1 MNRFARLFA
10 LLLPFV
16 LITAGCHP
24 QAPVTPAPTATVTDT
39 AMTCPS
45 GYTCGYIASRA
56 TCTNATTCPAP
67 ASSGPYTPLQ
77 TTANALATPSY
88 TDPAP
93 PTGVYVAY
101 TFQFVY
107 LTGPGLTGPE
117 TGVASPNST
126 AQLIA
131 LYPATPGTPSVTT
144 TAELAPPLLP
154 DVPQPQQVAENMV
167 PKMAQPTVNFFYKR

>member
-1 MNRFARLFA
+1 MNRFARIFV

-107 LTGPGLTGPE
+107 LTGPSISTPE
-117 TGVASPNST
+117 TGAPSAAST
-126 AQLIA
+126 ATLVA
-131 LYPATPGTPSVTT
+131 LYPGTPGTPNVVTT
-144 TAELAPPLLP
+144 AMLAPPIGE
-154 DVPQPQQVAENMV
+154 DVPAPQVALNTV
-167 PKMAQPTVNFFYKR
+167 PRMAKPTVIILWR

>member
-1 MNRFARLFA
+1 MNRLFRFCFLMLPLILFA
-10 LLLPFV
+10 
-16 LITAGCHP
+16 AGCHG
-24 QAPVTPAPTATVTDT
+24 QATVTPAPTETVTDSPGS
-39 AMTCPS
+39 CPT
-45 GYTCGYIASRA
+45 GYTCGYIVSRA
-56 TCTNATTCPAP
+56 TCTSATVCPVP
-67 ASSGPYTPLQ
+67 ASNGPYTPLQ
-77 TTANALATPSY
+77 TTANALSTPSY

-117 TGVASPNST
+117 TGAPSAAST

-131 LYPATPGTPSVTT
+131 LYPGTLGTPSATT

-154 DVPQPQQVAENMV
+154 DAPAPRQVAENMV
-167 PKMAQPTVNFFYKR
+167 PKMARPTVKIGR

>member
-1 MNRFARLFA
+1 MNRLFRFCFLMLPLILFA
-10 LLLPFV
+10 
-16 LITAGCHP
+16 AGCHG
-24 QAPVTPAPTATVTDT
+24 QATVTPAPTETVTDSPGS
-39 AMTCPS
+39 CPT
-45 GYTCGYIASRA
+45 GYTCGYILSRA
-56 TCTNATTCPAP
+56 TCTSATVCPVP
-67 ASSGPYTPLQ
+67 ASNGPYTPLQ
-77 TTANALATPSY
+77 TTANALSTPSY

-117 TGVASPNST
+117 TGAPSAAST

-131 LYPATPGTPSVTT
+131 LYPGTLGTPSATT

-154 DVPQPQQVAENMV
+154 DAPAPRQVAENMV
-167 PKMAQPTVNFFYKR
+167 PKMARPTVKIGR